1 MSKSSPVLAGSRQIA
16 KRIGLDEWRG
26 LIPVFFFDLRAGTPE
41 TQTLWRTV
49 TERDDPAAVSS
60 ITLYELSRHGL
71 VGRLNSEFT
80 AAIVGEAGVAF
91 THAGVDSVNVLSRAA
106 RITHGMGLPM
116 ADALIAAS
124 LEHADCD
131 RLHTSDSD
139 FEAYE
144 GPMEVVFL

>member
-1 MSKSSPVLAGSRQIA
+1 ME
-16 KRIGLDEWRG
+16 GLDTG
-26 LIPVFFFDLRAGTPE
+26 FFFDLRAGTSE

-60 ITLYELSRHGL
+60 ITLYELTRHGL
-71 VGRLNSEFT
+71 VGRLDSEFT
-80 AAIVGEAGVAF
+80 EAILEGAGVAF
-91 THAGVDSVNVLSRAA
+91 TQAGVDSIDVLSRAA

-124 LEHADCD
+124 LEEAGCD
-131 RLHTSDSD
+131 RVHTSDSD

-144 GPMEVVFL
+144 GPMDVVFL

>member
-1 MSKSSPVLAGSRQIA
+1 ME
-16 KRIGLDEWRG
+16 GLDTG
-26 LIPVFFFDLRAGTPE
+26 FFFDLRAGTSE

-60 ITLYELSRHGL
+60 ITLYELTRHGL
-71 VGRLNSEFT
+71 VGRLDSEFT
-80 AAIVGEAGVAF
+80 EAILEGAGIAF
-91 THAGVDSVNVLSRAA
+91 TQAGVDSIDVLSRAA

-124 LEHADCD
+124 LEEAGCD
-131 RLHTSDSD
+131 RVHTSDSD

-144 GPMEVVFL
+144 GPMDVVFL